1 MSEYTEARL
10 WLPASPNGHARR
22 TSDADYERTIALL
35 EARLYQLELQ
45 LEEQGW
51 MRLGDLGGREFSRD
65 ALDRIIELARV
76 AYLKNPLIK
85 RAVEVGALYV
95 WGQDLSVNAVDPDV
109 RLVIDRFWHENRATL
124 TGQQA
129 SRLLEVELEVTGN
142 LFLALF
148 PDRIS
153 GIVRVRQVPVEEIR
167 QILTN
172 PEDRAEVWFY
182 ERHWAEQPIDGGP
195 LRPMRAYYPDWRYR
209 PASRPAE
216 INGVEVRWETPLL
229 HVKAGAFPHWLWGV
243 PEVYAALD
251 WARAY
256 KELLEDDATRSR
268 ALARF
273 AWNLTTRGGA
283 AAIAA
288 ARAKLGSTFGTP
300 GGTGIESNPP
310 PTVGSTFIAGE
321 GVTLEPIRIAGATLP
336 TDHSRPA
343 KLMAAAALGLP
354 ETFFG
359 DVDVG
364 NLATAKSLDRP
375 TELRFSERRQ
385 LWRDVLSDLVQW
397 VIDRDLEATRG
408 ILSGRQLSD
417 EDRAVELSWP
427 DLLERSVTERVQA
440 VVDAAT
446 LAGRELAGTI
456 SQETVSRLLL
466 VALGVEDVDAELE
479 RLADE
484 QAERDMTGDE
494 RAQFM
499 RALRELREAI
509 RGHGR

>member
-1 MSEYTEARL
+1 MVEMQSSGL
-10 WLPASPNGHARR
+10 WLPRSPNGHALRE
-22 TSDADYERTIALL
+22 SVSEYQRTIALL
-35 EARLYQLELQ
+35 EARISQLELQ

-51 MRLGDLGGREFSRD
+51 LRLADIGGREFSRD
-65 ALDRIIELARV
+65 ALDRIVELARV

-85 RAVEVGALYV
+85 RAIEVAALYV
-95 WGQDLSVNAVDPDV
+95 WGQDLSVNVADEDV
-109 RLVIDRFWHENRATL
+109 RLVIDRFWRENRQTL

-129 SRLLEVELEVTGN
+129 SRLLEVELQVTGN
-142 LFLALF
+142 VFLVLF
-148 PDRIS
+148 PDRIT
-153 GIVRVRQVPVEEIR
+153 GNVKVRQIPVEEIR
-167 QILTN
+167 SIVTN
-172 PEDRAEVWFY
+172 PEDRTEVWFY
-182 ERHWAEQPIDGGP
+182 ERQWTEQSIDG
-195 LRPMRAYYPDWRYR
+195 LSFRTIRAYYPDWRYQ
-209 PASRPAE
+209 PTSRPAA
-216 INGVEVRWETPLL
+216 INGVEIRWEAPIL

-273 AWNLTTRGGA
+273 AWSLTTKGGA
-283 AAIAA
+283 GAVQAAKL
-288 ARAKLGSTFGTP
+288 KLGSTLGTP
-300 GGTGIESNPP
+300 GTGGETNPP
-310 PTVGSTFIAGE
+310 PTVGSTFIAGD
-321 GVTLEPIRIAGATLP
+321 GVTLEPVRIAGATLP
-336 TDHSRPA
+336 TDHSRPV

-385 LWRDVLSDLVQW
+385 LWRDVFSDLLQW

-408 ILSGRQLSD
+408 ILAGRQLSD
-417 EDRAVELSWP
+417 DERQVNLSWP

-440 VVDAAT
+440 IVDAAT
-446 LAGRELAGTI
+446 LAGRDLAGTI
-456 SQETVSRLLL
+456 PRETVSRLLL
-466 VALGVEDVDAELE
+466 VALGIDDVDAELQ

-484 QAERDMTGDE
+484 EAEQGIPDE
-494 RAQFM
+494 RTQFVQ
-499 RALRELREAI
+499 ALRELREAI
-509 RGHGR
+509 RGAAP